1 MTTWPVLCNI
11 MEGKHL
17 TYRFIPHQI
26 NLRYPED
33 IFSICAVMTDE
44 TLGDP
49 VDRLAAVNEIMLEMS
64 GEECVDHTY
73 DAFLQDLTNTNWA
86 AGGIGWRQWSW
97 QTCTEFG
104 WYQTT
109 NQVSPALSGLPW
121 PFLSPAP
128 TGEFCLRQLTAV
140 GLL

>member
-1 MTTWPVLCNI
+1 
-11 MEGKHL
+11 
-17 TYRFIPHQI
+17 
-26 NLRYPED
+26 
-33 IFSICAVMTDE
+33 MTDE